1 MVTEYLLWGRL
12 LYAELIFSHVI
23 LTLSLLH
30 KQALQAVS
38 GNSRGTKDG
47 VRGTP
52 RTEQDTGPA
61 GKHSILQKFPFTNT
75 VGQSPGSTDTQRPFT
90 QASLGRWY
98 RW

>member
-61 GKHSILQKFPFTNT
+61 GKHSILQLRKPKLRETQT
-75 VGQSPGSTDTQRPFT
+75 KAQSNWPQMHSSESQ
-90 QASLGRWY
+90 SLQSFD
-98 RW
+98 